1 MAKVVIANAQIQM
14 INWLISERSLDDY
27 YKYDLKPEMF
37 GNQKDL
43 MIKIIKFTE
52 EYGETPVLDTVLEW
66 DKEFYD
72 CLDINDPAIL
82 AKQLQVD
89 YFYTHEFQVQINKT
103 INNAQLN
110 PEEAMRE
117 VVEFAMKNLDII
129 YDEEGWD
136 IKTLNESLEDEEDEP
151 PVIIPNML
159 THGGVSMISG
169 YEGLGKSI
177 VALKLAKSIAEG
189 DYPFD
194 NCEKNTKIWKKS
206 TKQNILY
213 ISLEGN
219 VRGKC
224 KTYNIKSDNIIILE
238 ADSFKDN
245 FDILNSSIWNRI
257 VSLCIKRDIKVII
270 IDPLYL
276 AISNKGLLDPDKV
289 REVVK
294 RCNKLYRDNKIST
307 ILIHHN
313 TISADGD
320 KSKSPKSAGSSY
332 LEWGLCD
339 HWTMLKPPKD
349 LEDEI
354 IQEQQEYLND
364 GKNPPQYALLQRRKS
379 RYGNRLFDNLI
390 VKFDRENRAITSKI
404 YTQDRTSIK
413 NATGRKNG
421 STKDSLIR
429 ETLNVI
435 DDYIGKGIYKVS
447 KKEVGTKVCQI
458 MTAIGLEINYDSFK
472 NHYAKDIYESIK
484 KTNKI
489 SNMDKNNLY
498 LNTDKDKD
506 KDVF

>member
-1 MAKVVIANAQIQM
+1 MAKVVIANAHEQLINCM
-14 INWLISERSLDDY
+14 INDKSLNLLSEYNLT
-27 YKYDLKPEMF
+27 PEMF
-37 GNQKDL
+37 GEFKDL
-43 MIKIIKFTE
+43 VIKIIEFTK
-52 EYGETPVLDTVLEW
+52 EYGETPTLDTVFGW
-66 DKEFYD
+66 DKNIQE
-72 CLDINDPAIL
+72 CLEINDPKIL
-82 AKQLQVD
+82 ARQLQVD
-89 YFYTHEFQVQINKT
+89 YFYTHDFKNMLNKC
-103 INNAQLN
+103 INNTQLN
-110 PEEAMRE
+110 PEEAMQG

-129 YDEEGWD
+129 YDEDGWD
-136 IKTLNESLEDEEDEP
+136 IKTLNESLEEEEDEP

-169 YEGLGKSI
+169 YEGLGKTI
-177 VALKLAKSIAEG
+177 IALKLAKSIAEG

-194 NCEKNTKIWKKS
+194 NCEENTKIWKKS

-213 ISLEGN
+213 ISLEGKVN
-219 VRGKC
+219 SKC
-224 KTYNIKSDNIIILE
+224 KTYNIKSDNIIKLE
-238 ADSFKDN
+238 SDSFKDN
-245 FDILNSSIWNRI
+245 FNILNSSTWNRI
-257 VSLCIKRDIKVII
+257 VSLCIKKDIKVII

-364 GKNPPQYALLQRRKS
+364 GKNPPQYALLQRRKG

-390 VKFDRENRAITSKI
+390 VKFDRENRTITSKI

-421 STKDSLIR
+421 NTKEALIK
-429 ETLNVI
+429 EAVNVL
-435 DDYIGKGIYKVS
+435 DDYLRKGIYKVS
-447 KKEVGTKVCQI
+447 KKEVVTKVCQF
-458 MTAIGLEINYDSFK
+458 MTISGFEINGDSFK
-472 NHYAKDIYESIK
+472 SHYAKDVYDALKDIH
-484 KTNKI
+484 KI
-489 SNMDKNNLY
+489 SGMDKNNLY
-498 LNTDKDKD
+498 LNKIDN
-506 KDVF
+506 DVF